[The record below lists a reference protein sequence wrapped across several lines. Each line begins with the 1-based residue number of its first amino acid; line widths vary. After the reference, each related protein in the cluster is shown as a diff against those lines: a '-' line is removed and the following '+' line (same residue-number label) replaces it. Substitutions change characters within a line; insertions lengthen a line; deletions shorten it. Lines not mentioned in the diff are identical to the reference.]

1 MVIPLKI
8 ERGKYRR
15 LSTTECAVDEGG
27 EEVLGLTQNHRPS
40 ARYNGTMAAQPR
52 SSEST
57 FRLDQLFRSD
67 HLVTIRDFFAMSPE
81 LQLLVRHQVLQ
92 VFAIVDANV
101 IQGELRW
108 RLGSREKR
116 DARSGLQ
123 EALDAG
129 VLVLI
134 APNFLKVEIEKYL
147 PAIAYETETTLP
159 QAEEEWK
166 TVQAKLH
173 FYEPSSRLCDNRMAD
188 PKDLPYVNASAELGL
203 PVYTRDKDLKRM
215 GAPVLWVCIDAAWRD
230 HARATSVTLG
240 FTAGSTFSLTMG
252 AEALRAAIKGM
263 KGLYE
268 AFRKQ
273 PVWLQI
279 AVAGA
284 LAGIAI
290 HPRSRAKIL
299 ELWKRASMSAVNVK
313 GPLLDAFLAVM
324 KEIASAQSSAH
335 RTKREIE
342 SILPPTKK
350 VSALVH
356 ARRIC
361 IVAQSPISSDEIV
374 RRMRSAGYVSRG
386 KRPADYL
393 RRVLRQSG
401 EFIEVQDGTCQFRPR
416 SMESPGSLPDSV
428 VQQNAAI

>member
-1 MVIPLKI
+1 M
-8 ERGKYRR
+8 
-15 LSTTECAVDEGG
+15 
-27 EEVLGLTQNHRPS
+27 
-40 ARYNGTMAAQPR
+40 GTMGTQPL

-57 FRLDQLFRSD
+57 FHLDQFFRSD
-67 HLVTIRDFFAMSPE
+67 HLVAIRDFFAMSPE
-81 LQLLVRHQVLQ
+81 LQLLVRHQVVQ

-108 RLGSREKR
+108 RLGRREKH

-147 PAIAYETETTLP
+147 PAIAYDTETTLSE
-159 QAEEEWK
+159 AGEEWK
-166 TVQAKLH
+166 AVQGKLH
-173 FYEPSSRLCDNRMAD
+173 FYEPSSRLCDNQVVD
-188 PKDLPYVNASAELGL
+188 PKDLPYINASAEPGL
-203 PVYTRDKDLKRM
+203 PVYPRDRDFKQM
-215 GAPVLWVCIDAAWRD
+215 GAPVLWVCIDTACRD

-240 FTAGSTFSLTMG
+240 FTAGSTFFLTIG
-252 AEALRAAIKGM
+252 AEALGAAIRGM

-273 PVWLQI
+273 PAWLQL

-284 LAGIAI
+284 LAAIII

-299 ELWKRASMSAVNVK
+299 ELWKGVSKSAVNVR
-313 GPLLDAFLAVM
+313 GPFLNAFLVVM

-342 SILPPTKK
+342 SVLPPTKK
-350 VSALVH
+350 VSALVY

-361 IVAQSPISSDEIV
+361 VVGEIPISSDEIV

-386 KRPADYL
+386 KRPKDYL
-393 RRVLRQSG
+393 RRVLRKSG
-401 EFIEVQDGTCQFRPR
+401 EFIELPGGTWQFRAQ
-416 SMESPGSLPDSV
+416 SMGSVPDSV
-428 VQQNAAI
+428 VQQNAAG

>member
-1 MVIPLKI
+1 MVLVC
-8 ERGKYRR
+8 R
-15 LSTTECAVDEGG
+15 LCAWDCE
-27 EEVLGLTQNHRPS
+27 TPSPRP
-40 ARYNGTMAAQPR
+40 GTMGIMGTQPL

-57 FRLDQLFRSD
+57 FHLDQLYRSD
-67 HLVTIRDFFAMSPE
+67 HLVTIRNFFAMSPE
-81 LQLLVRHQVLQ
+81 LQLLVRHQVVQ

-147 PAIAYETETTLP
+147 PAIAYDTETTLSE
-159 QAEEEWK
+159 AEEEWK
-166 TVQAKLH
+166 AVQGKLH
-173 FYEPSSRLCDNRMAD
+173 FYEPSSRLCDNQVVD
-188 PKDLPYVNASAELGL
+188 PKDLPYINASAELGL
-203 PVYTRDKDLKRM
+203 PVYTRDGDFKRM
-215 GAPVLWVCIDAAWRD
+215 GAPVLWVCIDTTCRD

-240 FTAGSTFSLTMG
+240 FTAGSTFCLTIG
-252 AEALRAAIKGM
+252 AEALGAAIRGM

-273 PVWLQI
+273 PAWLQL

-284 LAGIAI
+284 PAAIVI

-299 ELWKRASMSAVNVK
+299 ELWKGVSKSVVSAK
-313 GPLLDAFLAVM
+313 GPLLNAFLAVM
-324 KEIASAQSSAH
+324 KEIASVQSSAH

-342 SILPPTKK
+342 SVLPPTKK

-361 IVAQSPISSDEIV
+361 AVAEIPISSDEIV

-386 KRPADYL
+386 KRSKDYL
-393 RRVLRQSG
+393 RRVLRKSG
-401 EFIEVQDGTCQFRPR
+401 EFIELPGGTWQFRAQ
-416 SMESPGSLPDSV
+416 SMGSLPDSV
-428 VQQNAAI
+428 VQQNAAG